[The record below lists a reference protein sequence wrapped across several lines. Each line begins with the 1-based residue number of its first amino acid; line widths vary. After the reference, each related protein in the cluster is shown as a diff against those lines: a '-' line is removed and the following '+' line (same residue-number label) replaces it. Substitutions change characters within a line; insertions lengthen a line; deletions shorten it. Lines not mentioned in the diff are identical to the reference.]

1 MTYSHLGS
9 TGDRIVELMI
19 ALARCSNRQ
28 PIVVAGARSV
38 ELASELSRR
47 GFVRVASTASCGLP
61 AGQYDVALVDW
72 RRRTLR
78 ALETRLDSFVDF
90 LSPEGLLVIWTDPQ
104 KSAVRQGLCSKLEQR
119 GLVIEDSAVREYG
132 SAVSARRREVQIP
145 KAA

>member
-28 PIVVAGARSV
+28 PIIVAGARSV